1 MGGYFSMYYPYQD
14 QRVHQQ
20 MNTQLM
26 TLVDPYVVH
35 TLQSVVGNMLIVE
48 TTKDTIRGK
57 LIEVKPDHIVL
68 TAGDS
73 TFFVRIQQIVTI
85 MPDR

>member
-1 MGGYFSMYYPYQD
+1 
-14 QRVHQQ
+14 

>member
-1 MGGYFSMYYPYQD
+1 MYYPYQD